1 MTEEAVIQRP
11 PAPSLMSRVIGI
23 ITSPRATFE
32 KIVAAPRVGGALA
45 LVAVIGAITMGG
57 FLATDVG
64 KQAWLDQ
71 QVSATEAWTGQPMS
85 DEAYAAQE
93 RLSKYAGIMG
103 AVQMIVSIPLM
114 ALIIGGIMFAIFNAL
129 MGGTATFKQ
138 VMAVVAHSQ
147 FISALAFLVTTPINY
162 AKGAMTGSTNLA
174 VLFPMLDESS
184 FAARLLGMVDLF
196 ALWWLFVLAVGLA
209 VLYRRK
215 TSSVATVLFGI
226 YAVVALGVAAFL
238 SSRGGA

>member
-1 MTEEAVIQRP
+1 MSEPVIERP
-11 PAPSLMSRVIGI
+11 PAPSLISRVIGV

-32 KIVAAPRVGGALA
+32 QIVAAPRVAGALGLVALVGALA
-45 LVAVIGAITMGG
+45 IGG
-57 FLATDVG
+57 FLSTDIG

-71 QVSATEAWTGQPMS
+71 SVEQTEAWTGQPMS
-85 DEAYAAQE
+85 DEAYANQE
-93 RLSKYAGIMG
+93 KMSNYAGLMG
-103 AVQMIVSIPLM
+103 AVQMIVSVPLM
-114 ALIIGGIMFAIFNAL
+114 ALIIGGLVFAIFNAL

-147 FISALAFLVTTPINY
+147 IISALAFLVSTPINFM
-162 AKGAMTGSTNLA
+162 KGSMTGATNLG

-184 FAARLLGMVDLF
+184 FFARLLGMVDLF
-196 ALWWLFVLAVGLA
+196 ALWWLAVLSIGLA

-226 YAVVALGVAAFL
+226 YAVIALGIAAFL

>member
-1 MTEEAVIQRP
+1 MTEPLIQRP
-11 PAPSLMSRVIGI
+11 PAPSLMSRFIGV
-23 ITSPRATFE
+23 ITSPRQTFE
-32 KIVAAPRVGGALA
+32 QIVAAPRVGGALA
-45 LVAVIGAITMGG
+45 LVALIGALTMGG
-57 FLATDVG
+57 FLSTEVG

-71 QVSATEAWTGQPMS
+71 QVTATETWTGQPMS
-85 DEAYAAQE
+85 DQQYAAQE
-93 RLSKYAGIMG
+93 RFSKYAGIMG

-129 MGGTATFKQ
+129 MGGAATFKQ

-162 AKGAMTGSTNLA
+162 AKGAMTGSTSLA

-184 FAARLLGMVDLF
+184 FVARLLGMLDLF
-196 ALWWLFVLAVGLA
+196 AIWWLFVLAIGLA

-226 YAVVALGVAAFL
+226 YAVIALGVASFL